1 MTFSPKMVALDID
14 GTLVDPQSRM
24 PKEIHA
30 AVRRYVD
37 QGTPVVLSTGRSW
50 VATEPIFNLLDLPA
64 GWAVSSNGA
73 IVVTNPPLAV
83 RHETVF
89 DPRDSIEKV
98 SKHIPKARLCVER
111 GMERFAS
118 AEFPDGELQG
128 EVHIVSLEELA
139 SRPVSRLII
148 REPDSEDGEVFTDLI
163 ADLGLHE
170 VAYFVGWSAWLDI
183 APVGVDKAHGLAF
196 VCEDLGI
203 DPADVLAIGDGHND
217 IEMLEWAGRGV
228 AMGDA
233 PDAVKAAADHVTGN
247 FADLGTVEELN
258 RWL

>member
-1 MTFSPKMVALDID
+1 MTFSPKMLALDID
-14 GTLVDPQSRM
+14 GTLVDKVSHM
-24 PKEIHA
+24 PREIRTT
-30 AVRRYVD
+30 VRRFVEK
-37 QGTPVVLSTGRSW
+37 GTPVVLSTGRSW
-50 VATEPIFNLLDLPA
+50 IATEPIFKLLDLPP

-73 IVVTNPPLAV
+73 IVVTNPPLEV

-89 DPRDSIEKV
+89 DPKESIEKV
-98 SKHIPKARLCVER
+98 SKHVPKARLAVER
-111 GMERFAS
+111 GMQRFAS
-118 AEFPDGELQG
+118 AAFPPGELQG
-128 EVHIVSLEELA
+128 EVEIVSLEELA

-148 REPDSEDGEVFTDLI
+148 REPGSENGEVFNDLI

-183 APVGVDKAHGLAF
+183 APVGVDKAHGLTF

-203 DPADVLAIGDGHND
+203 DPADVLAIGDGYND
-217 IEMLEWAGRGV
+217 IEMLQWAGRGV

-233 PDAVKAAADHVTGN
+233 PDEVKAAADHVTGN
-247 FADLGTVEELN
+247 FDDLGTVEELS